1 MMDMLQQL
9 IQGVFGPAWP
19 VVWNLLKIVA
29 VVAPLLLGVAYLTY
43 FERKVIAYM
52 HVRIGPNR
60 VGPLGLIHPIAD
72 GLKLLVVLGRRIEFR
87 PHRNDDVGVHG
98 VNVAHHLRRI
108 GEAGGIELVRSP
120 GVFRPVKP
128 VLHHIIDR

>member
-1 MMDMLQQL
+1 MMDMLQQF

-60 VGPLGLIHPIAD
+60 VGPLGLIQPIAD
-72 GLKLLVVLGRRIEFR
+72 GLKLLLKE
-87 PHRNDDVGVHG
+87 
-98 VNVAHHLRRI
+98 
-108 GEAGGIELVRSP
+108 
-120 GVFRPVKP
+120 
-128 VLHHIIDR
+128 IIVPSGADKWV